1 MYTWKHKVFMKS
13 KRLKLSVLKPPDR
26 VVFVVAVGLVGVV
39 TAMGVVLSL
48 SLRADTVGTVS
59 FQAEAGTKSGNIA
72 QVADAQAAGGSA
84 VQFGQVTSAPTGGFC
99 DSFPA
104 LPSSKPDATNTGVPA
119 GTTLTNYT
127 GPTTVTTAG
136 TVIDG
141 KIITAQLNVNA
152 NNVTVKNSKLGP
164 GGYWAV
170 KVGDGVTGTKILNSD
185 IYAPNGAYTG
195 IGISDGVVCGNH
207 IRGYENSITIGGNM
221 TIQANYIHAMKGD
234 GSTTPHYDGIEVYS
248 GSNSKIWGNNIMVN
262 DPNNNWLGDTGAIN
276 ITAEWS
282 SINNVDVNGNWLGG
296 GSYTLYVRKSSGG
309 GGFTYSNIKVT
320 NNRWYGSAPKGFA
333 AFGPMSDDGGS
344 ITTTGNVWDT
354 SGQPL

>member
-1 MYTWKHKVFMKS
+1 MIRKQLKFSVNKWPHGGVF
-13 KRLKLSVLKPPDR
+13 
-26 VVFVVAVGLVGVV
+26 FVVATLVAIV
-39 TAMGVVLSL
+39 TVMGVILSL
-48 SLRADTVGTVS
+48 SLHADTTTTAS
-59 FQAEAGTKSGNIA
+59 FQAEAGTKSGNATQIT
-72 QVADAQAAGGSA
+72 DTQAAGGSA
-84 VQFGQVTSAPTGGFC
+84 VQFGLVTTTPTGGFC
-99 DSFPA
+99 DTFPA
-104 LPSSKPDATNTGVPA
+104 LPSSKPDATNTGVPT

-170 KVGDGVTGTKILNSD
+170 RVGDGVTGTKILNSE

-262 DPNNNWLGDTGAIN
+262 DPNSNWLGDTGAIN
-276 ITAEWS
+276 ITTEWS
-282 SINNVDVNGNWLGG
+282 SVDNVEVNGNWLGG
-296 GSYTLYVRKSSGG
+296 GSYTLYVRKSSAG